1 MVLQMVK
8 VRCTFVHMPST
19 KYQKG
24 FRGLCAWR
32 EAHSLTLAIYRVTKE
47 FPKEERYGV
56 IDQLRRAASSIGA
69 QLAEGSCMRT
79 AIHRKSFY
87 DRAHGSAAEVDNFLE
102 LAHDLQ
108 YLEKTQYDV
117 LLDKINRVSF
127 LVQALANSCT

>member
-1 MVLQMVK
+1 M
-8 VRCTFVHMPST
+8 RCTFVHMSST

-32 EAHSLTLAIYRVTKE
+32 EAHSLALAIYKVTRE

-56 IDQLRRAASSIGA
+56 VDQLRRAASSIGA

-79 AIHRKSFY
+79 PIHRKSFY

-108 YLEKTQYDV
+108 YLETTQYDV
-117 LLDKINRVSF
+117 LLNKINRVSF
-127 LVQALANSCT
+127 LVQALSNSCA